1 MDALRECFNHIRSR
15 EGCCRLCYL
24 SAPLLWMLGSLY
36 ITLNS
41 FHFYAHNKE
50 KSDLSS
56 YAVTLGVYTALCAIL
71 TTSNTIHICLQLPTS
86 QMAAKFQRFAQG
98 VMLAF
103 FIPLLVVNLLVFV
116 NLAEEEGRDVL
127 RAGEKYM
134 IQCAVVFV
142 MLLFSSLA
150 CFYS

>member
-1 MDALRECFNHIRSR
+1 M
-15 EGCCRLCYL
+15 
-24 SAPLLWMLGSLY
+24 SA
-36 ITLNS
+36 
-41 FHFYAHNKE
+41 
-50 KSDLSS
+50 

-103 FIPLLVVNLLVFV
+103 LTPLVVVNLLIFL
-116 NLAEEEGRDVL
+116 NLEEGDGAM

-134 IQCAVVFV
+134 IQCGVVFM
-142 MLLFSSLA
+142 MLLCSSLA

>member
-24 SAPLLWMLGSLY
+24 SAPLIWMLGSLY
-36 ITLNS
+36 VTLNS
-41 FHFYAHNKE
+41 FHFYAHYKE
-50 KSDLSS
+50 TSAMSS

-98 VMLAF
+98 IMLAF
-103 FIPLLVVNLLVFV
+103 LTPLVVVNLLIFL
-116 NLAEEEGRDVL
+116 NLEEGDGAM

-134 IQCAVVFV
+134 IQCSVVFM
-142 MLLFSSLA
+142 MLLCSSLA

>member
-1 MDALRECFNHIRSR
+1 MDALRECFNSLRSR

-41 FHFYAHNKE
+41 FHFYAHYKE
-50 KSDLSS
+50 TQMST

-86 QMAAKFQRFAQG
+86 HMAAKFQRFAQG
-98 VMLAF
+98 LMLALF
-103 FIPLLVVNLLVFV
+103 TPLLVVNSVVFFS
-116 NLAEEEGRDVL
+116 LDPTDTPAEKS
-127 RAGEKYM
+127 AEKYM
-134 IQCAVVFV
+134 IQCVVVYV
-142 MLLFSSLA
+142 MLAISSLA

>member
-1 MDALRECFNHIRSR
+1 
-15 EGCCRLCYL
+15 
-24 SAPLLWMLGSLY
+24 MLGSLY

-41 FHFYAHNKE
+41 FHFYAKYKE
-50 KSDLSS
+50 TSSLST

-86 QMAAKFQRFAQG
+86 HMAAKFQRCAQG
-98 VMLAF
+98 VMLAIF
-103 FIPLLVVNLLVFV
+103 TPLLVVNFLVFL
-116 NLAEEEGRDVL
+116 NLDLADPTVT

-142 MLLFSSLA
+142 MLTLSSLA